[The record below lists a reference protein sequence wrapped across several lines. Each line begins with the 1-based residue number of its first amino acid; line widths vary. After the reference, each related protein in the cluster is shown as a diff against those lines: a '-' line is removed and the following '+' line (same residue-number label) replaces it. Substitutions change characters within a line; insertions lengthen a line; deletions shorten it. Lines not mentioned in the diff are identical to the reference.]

1 MQQLSTFKQDAEQW
15 DNLSGQVKDALELL
29 EMAAEEND
37 ESVLQEVA
45 EEVEQIE
52 AAWAKREFELLLS
65 GKHDRGDA
73 ILAIHAGA
81 GGTEAQDWAQMLLRM
96 YTRWAEAQGYQT
108 ELLDLLNGEEAG
120 IKTATMSIKGAFAY
134 GYLQSERG
142 VHRLVRISPFDAASR
157 RHTSFALLEVIPD
170 IERDIEIE
178 IRPEDIK
185 VDVFRASGA
194 GGQSV
199 QKNSTAVRMTHLPTG
214 MVVSCQNERSQAQN
228 RDVALRI
235 LRARLY
241 EIEQRKQDE
250 EKERLKGKHVE
261 AGWGNQIRS
270 YVLHPYHMVKDLRTN
285 YETGNTSAVLDG
297 NLDGFIEAYLRYS
310 VGEDE

>member
-1 MQQLSTFKQDAEQW
+1 MRQLATYKQDVEQW
-15 DNLSGQVKDALELL
+15 DNLSGRVKDALELL
-29 EMAAEEND
+29 EIAAEEKD
-37 ESVLQEVA
+37 ESALQELA
-45 EEVEQIE
+45 EEVQQIE
-52 AAWAKREFELLLS
+52 DDWEKREFELLLS

-96 YTRWAEAQGYQT
+96 YTRWAEDRGYKT
-108 ELLDLLNGEEAG
+108 DLLDFLNGEEAG
-120 IKTATMSIKGAFAY
+120 IKTATMSIKGPFAY

-214 MVVSCQNERSQAQN
+214 IVVSCQNERSQVQN
-228 RDVALRI
+228 REVAMRI

-241 EIEQRKQDE
+241 EIEQRKQEE